1 MNKTKTVY
9 INTVTAV
16 ILVSLLFIDNLSSDK
31 AVVATTSS
39 SLPTPNAT
47 EPLSTTITTGSGLN
61 NSTTTNATGGAAISE
76 TVNDRLENTTSAL
89 ENTTAALTN
98 ATRALQ
104 NISSMI
110 PAAIPSSSSAAPLR
124 PPTTVTSASAVNA
137 TTVINSIFENNLP
150 AIFIIVIS
158 SIIGVPLVLD
168 IVLAYRRK
176 PPTTVSGTYRESSNR
191 VVGMPD
197 LYRSLMTF
205 GIIVLVGTVI
215 FYLLALITLNIN
227 DSTSPALQS
236 LIDVLKSLG
245 TILGTALATIIAFYF
260 GTRATESATE
270 KATAAAAAG
279 ATVAKARAAAI
290 EREPPNVLNTI
301 PADGATQVP
310 VSSLISATFSEP
322 MSSPTINENT
332 FTIRRA
338 DDEST
343 MIKGALSLSPDSK
356 TAIFDPDQDFS
367 PNTKYI
373 AEISTGP
380 KDLAG
385 NALAST
391 KRWSFT
397 TATAA
402 KNPYLFTVQ
411 RYIYS

>member
-1 MNKTKTVY
+1 M
-9 INTVTAV
+9 
-16 ILVSLLFIDNLSSDK
+16 ILVSLSLLFIINLLSER
-31 AVVATTSS
+31 AAVATSAS
-39 SLPTPNAT
+39 PAPNAT
-47 EPLSTTITTGSGLN
+47 EPMRNTTTGGGLTN
-61 NSTTTNATGGAAISE
+61 NNNTTTNVTGGAISA

-98 ATRALQ
+98 ATKALQ
-104 NISSMI
+104 NISNII
-110 PAAIPSSSSAAPLR
+110 PAAGPTPTS
-124 PPTTVTSASAVNA
+124 PPTTITTGVSAVNA
-137 TTVINSIFENNLP
+137 TSVINSIFENNLP
-150 AIFIIVIS
+150 AVFIIVIA

-168 IVLAYRRK
+168 IILAYRRK
-176 PPTTVSGTYRESSNR
+176 PPAGSSTDSSNR

-260 GTRATESATE
+260 GTRAAESATE
-270 KATAAAAAG
+270 KATTAAAATTAAVTKAAG
-279 ATVAKARAAAI
+279 AAAPS
-290 EREPPNVLNTI
+290 EKEPPKVLNTI
-301 PADGATQVP
+301 PADEATQVP
-310 VSSLISATFSEP
+310 VSSLVSATFSEP

-332 FTIRRA
+332 FIVRRA

-343 MIKGALSLSPDSK
+343 LIKGALSLSPDNK
-356 TAIFDPDQDFS
+356 TAIFDPEQDFS
-367 PNTKYI
+367 TNTKYV
-373 AEISTGP
+373 AEIGMGA
-380 KDLAG
+380 KDVTG

-397 TATAA
+397 TT
-402 KNPYLFTVQ
+402 TTT
-411 RYIYS
+411 

>member
-1 MNKTKTVY
+1 VNKTKRVY
-9 INTVTAV
+9 INTVTAI
-16 ILVSLLFIDNLSSDK
+16 ILVSLLFIDNLSSHE

-39 SLPTPNAT
+39 TAAVNAT
-47 EPLSTTITTGSGLN
+47 EPLRNNTTTGGGSTN
-61 NSTTTNATGGAAISE
+61 NTTNTTTTTATQI
-76 TVNDRLENTTSAL
+76 VNDRLENATSSL

-98 ATRALQ
+98 ATKSLQ
-104 NISSMI
+104 GISSII
-110 PAAIPSSSSAAPLR
+110 PTAPGA
-124 PPTTVTSASAVNA
+124 PPPATTTTTNNATAVNT

-150 AIFIIVIS
+150 TIFIIAIS

-168 IVLAYRRK
+168 IILAYRRK
-176 PPTTVSGTYRESSNR
+176 PPAGSSSTDSANNNR

-227 DSTSPALQS
+227 NSASPALQS

-260 GTRATESATE
+260 GTKAAESATE
-270 KATAAAAAG
+270 KATTAAAATTAAVTKAG
-279 ATVAKARAAAI
+279 AAAPAAS
-290 EREPPNVLNTI
+290 EKEPPKVLNTI

-310 VSSLISATFSEP
+310 VNSLISATFSEP

-332 FTIRRA
+332 FTVRRA

-343 MIKGALSLSPDSK
+343 LIKRSLSLSPDNKS
-356 TAIFDPDQDFS
+356 AIFDPEQDFS
-367 PNTKYI
+367 PNTKYF
-373 AEISTGP
+373 AEINTGA
-380 KDLAG
+380 KDVTG

-397 TATAA
+397 TT
-402 KNPYLFTVQ
+402 TTTT
-411 RYIYS
+411 

>member
-1 MNKTKTVY
+1 M
-9 INTVTAV
+9 
-16 ILVSLLFIDNLSSDK
+16 
-31 AVVATTSS
+31 
-39 SLPTPNAT
+39 
-47 EPLSTTITTGSGLN
+47 
-61 NSTTTNATGGAAISE
+61 
-76 TVNDRLENTTSAL
+76 
-89 ENTTAALTN
+89 
-98 ATRALQ
+98 
-104 NISSMI
+104 
-110 PAAIPSSSSAAPLR
+110 
-124 PPTTVTSASAVNA
+124 
-137 TTVINSIFENNLP
+137 
-150 AIFIIVIS
+150 
-158 SIIGVPLVLD
+158 
-168 IVLAYRRK
+168 
-176 PPTTVSGTYRESSNR
+176 SGTDRESSNR

-227 DSTSPALQS
+227 DATSPALQS

-260 GTRATESATE
+260 GTRASESATE
-270 KATAAAAAG
+270 KAAAAAATV
-279 ATVAKARAAAI
+279 ATVTKAGAAAV
-290 EREPPNVLNTI
+290 EKQPPNVLNTI

-373 AEISTGP
+373 AEISTGL

-385 NALAST
+385 NALTST

-397 TATAA
+397 TATVA
-402 KNPYLFTVQ
+402 
-411 RYIYS
+411 

>member
-1 MNKTKTVY
+1 MNKTKRVY
-9 INTVTAV
+9 INTVTVV
-16 ILVSLLFIDNLSSDK
+16 ILVSLLFIDNLCSEK
-31 AVVATTSS
+31 AVATTSPS
-39 SLPTPNAT
+39 SPAPNAT
-47 EPLSTTITTGSGLN
+47 EPLRNTTTAGGGLTNNTTIN
-61 NSTTTNATGGAAISE
+61 NATNATGGAISE
-76 TVNDRLENTTSAL
+76 IVNDRLENTTSAL
-89 ENTTAALTN
+89 ANATAALTN
-98 ATRALQ
+98 ATNAFQ
-104 NISSMI
+104 GVVSNP
-110 PAAIPSSSSAAPLR
+110 PAR
-124 PPTTVTSASAVNA
+124 TPPPNTSTNASAVNA
-137 TTVINSIFENNLP
+137 STVINSIFENNLP
-150 AIFIIVIS
+150 AVFIIVIA

-168 IVLAYRRK
+168 IILAYRRK
-176 PPTTVSGTYRESSNR
+176 PPAGSSIDRESSNR

-260 GTRATESATE
+260 GTRAAESATE
-270 KATAAAAAG
+270 KAAAAAAAG
-279 ATVAKARAAAI
+279 ATVTKAGASAAL
-290 EREPPNVLNTI
+290 EKEPPNILNTI

-310 VSSLISATFSEP
+310 VSSLITATFSEP

-343 MIKGALSLSPDSK
+343 LIKGALSLSPDGK
-356 TAIFDPDQDFS
+356 TAIFDPEHDFS
-367 PNTKYI
+367 PNTRYI
-373 AEISTGP
+373 AEINTGA

-391 KRWSFT
+391 KRWSFSTTT
-397 TATAA
+397 TA
-402 KNPYLFTVQ
+402 
-411 RYIYS
+411 

>member
-1 MNKTKTVY
+1 
-9 INTVTAV
+9 
-16 ILVSLLFIDNLSSDK
+16 
-31 AVVATTSS
+31 
-39 SLPTPNAT
+39 
-47 EPLSTTITTGSGLN
+47 
-61 NSTTTNATGGAAISE
+61 
-76 TVNDRLENTTSAL
+76 
-89 ENTTAALTN
+89 
-98 ATRALQ
+98 
-104 NISSMI
+104 
-110 PAAIPSSSSAAPLR
+110 
-124 PPTTVTSASAVNA
+124 
-137 TTVINSIFENNLP
+137 
-150 AIFIIVIS
+150 
-158 SIIGVPLVLD
+158 
-168 IVLAYRRK
+168 
-176 PPTTVSGTYRESSNR
+176 
-191 VVGMPD
+191 MPD

-260 GTRATESATE
+260 GTRASESATE
-270 KATAAAAAG
+270 KAAAAAATV
-279 ATVAKARAAAI
+279 ATVTKAGAAAPV
-290 EREPPNVLNTI
+290 EKEPPNVLNTI

-338 DDEST
+338 DDDST
-343 MIKGALSLSPDSK
+343 LIKGTLSLSPDSK

-397 TATAA
+397 TTATVA
-402 KNPYLFTVQ
+402 
-411 RYIYS
+411 

>member
-1 MNKTKTVY
+1 MNKTKRVY
-9 INTVTAV
+9 INTVTAI
-16 ILVSLLFIDNLSSDK
+16 ILVSLLFIDNLSSHE

-39 SLPTPNAT
+39 TAAVNAT
-47 EPLSTTITTGSGLN
+47 EPLRNNTTTGGGSTN
-61 NSTTTNATGGAAISE
+61 NTTNTTTTTATQI
-76 TVNDRLENTTSAL
+76 VNDRLENATSSL

-98 ATRALQ
+98 ATKSLQ
-104 NISSMI
+104 GISSII
-110 PAAIPSSSSAAPLR
+110 PTAPGA
-124 PPTTVTSASAVNA
+124 PPPATTTTTNNATAVNT

-150 AIFIIVIS
+150 TIFIIAIS

-168 IVLAYRRK
+168 IILAYRRK
-176 PPTTVSGTYRESSNR
+176 PPAGSSSTDSANNNR

-227 DSTSPALQS
+227 NSASPALQS

-260 GTRATESATE
+260 GTKAAESATE
-270 KATAAAAAG
+270 KATTAAAPTASE
-279 ATVAKARAAAI
+279 K
-290 EREPPNVLNTI
+290 EPPKVLNTI

-310 VSSLISATFSEP
+310 VNSLISATFSEP

-332 FTIRRA
+332 FTVRRA

-343 MIKGALSLSPDSK
+343 LIKRSLSLSPDNKS
-356 TAIFDPDQDFS
+356 AIFDPEQDFS
-367 PNTKYI
+367 PNTKYF
-373 AEISTGP
+373 AEINTGA
-380 KDLAG
+380 KDVTG

-397 TATAA
+397 TT
-402 KNPYLFTVQ
+402 TTTT
-411 RYIYS
+411 

>member
-1 MNKTKTVY
+1 MNKTKRVY
-9 INTVTAV
+9 INTVTAVV

-39 SLPTPNAT
+39 SSPTANAT
-47 EPLSTTITTGSGLN
+47 EPLSTTTITGGGLTN
-61 NSTTTNATGGAAISE
+61 NNNTTTNATGIATSE
-76 TVNDRLENTTSAL
+76 IVNDRLENTTSAL

-98 ATRALQ
+98 ATKALQ
-104 NISSMI
+104 NISSII
-110 PAAIPSSSSAAPLR
+110 PAATPSSAAPS
-124 PPTTVTSASAVNA
+124 PTPTTVTGASAVNA
-137 TTVINSIFENNLP
+137 TTVINSIFETNLP
-150 AIFIIVIS
+150 IIFIIAIS

-168 IVLAYRRK
+168 IILAYRRK
-176 PPTTVSGTYRESSNR
+176 PPTTTVSGTDRESSNR

-227 DSTSPALQS
+227 DATSPALQS

-260 GTRATESATE
+260 GTRASESATE
-270 KATAAAAAG
+270 KAAAAAATV
-279 ATVAKARAAAI
+279 ATVTKAGAAAPV
-290 EREPPNVLNTI
+290 EKEPPNVLNTI

-343 MIKGALSLSPDSK
+343 MIKGTLSLSPDSK

-373 AEISTGP
+373 AEISTGA

-385 NALAST
+385 NVLAST

-397 TATAA
+397 TTTATVA
-402 KNPYLFTVQ
+402 
-411 RYIYS
+411 